1 MSSSNYRIIDLF
13 AGIGGIRLGFEK
25 HGCKSVFSSEWDE
38 HAKKIY
44 KDNEKVNEILNG
56 IEIK

>member
-1 MSSSNYRIIDLF
+1 MSSSDYRIIDLF

-38 HAKKIY
+38 HAKKYI
-44 KDNEKVNEILNG
+44 KTILGKNLLG
-56 IEIK
+56 ILI